1 MDQPPNSLIVLDKFR
16 ALLAKAE
23 TLEEVT
29 DLRSKA
35 EAVRVWARSAA
46 AGLEAQNK
54 AAALKLRAERKAGE
68 LLSTLKLRGG
78 DRKSNGHDDRL
89 NLADLGINQAQS
101 KRWQKEAKVPEAEF
115 EHYVRQADDMGE
127 ELTAA
132 GLLRLARKIGTPSP
146 INSDIE
152 PPTPLGLPGSD
163 NLLRVHHQD
172 GGQATLSASD
182 ATDLLELIEEINN
195 HHGLLCNLLS
205 PICTGKGETLL
216 PAQRQALR
224 HYLSETGRLL
234 AHALAV
240 QRSDGDAVFQ
250 EPTSKSHRA

>member
-16 ALLAKAE
+16 SLLAKAE
-23 TLEEVT
+23 TLEDVT

-54 AAALKLRAERKAGE
+54 AAELKLRAERKAGE
-68 LLSTLKLRGG
+68 LLANLKLRGG

-132 GLLRLARKIGTPSP
+132 GLLRLARKIDTPSP
-146 INSDIE
+146 VDSDIE

-163 NLLRVHHQD
+163 NLLRVLHED
-172 GGQATLSASD
+172 GEQATIDASD
-182 ATDLLELIEEINN
+182 AADLLELIEEINN

-205 PICTGKGETLL
+205 PICTGKGERLL
-216 PAQRQALR
+216 PVQRQALR

-234 AHALAV
+234 VQALTA
-240 QRSDGDAVFQ
+240 QRSTGHAVAR
-250 EPTSKSHRA
+250 EPAPKSHRA